1 MSAEPQV
8 GFRFRLLH
16 PDGRQET
23 LVVDAE
29 RALVGSAAHCE
40 VRLPPE
46 IAAHEHLE
54 VVASENTIQFTVRE
68 MALVAPP
75 PLLDGQP
82 VTAGYWQPGTPLT
95 LGNVQMFVE
104 IVSLG
109 TPKAKAPVWV
119 FASVAGMV
127 LFTITVV
134 ALAGPTNRGD
144 PPIPDAPVLLA
155 PKGTA
160 ACPNVAPEQRAALA
174 TERQRVALA
183 KREKSPFSPQ
193 DGLGAVVDFET
204 AAACFRL
211 AGQAAPAADAEHAA
225 DVLRT
230 KIEEDY
236 RIRRVKLEHAYRVH
250 DTNAAKREL
259 VVLIPMTSRNRG
271 PYTDWL
277 AAVNRAVTL
286 ELSQRGRLQ
295 P

>member
-1 MSAEPQV
+1 MSGEPQV
-8 GFRFRLLH
+8 GFRFRLLF
-16 PDGRQET
+16 PDGRQEA

-46 IAAHEHLE
+46 MAAHEHLE

-82 VTAGYWQPGTPLT
+82 VTAGYWEPGTPLT
-95 LGNVQMFVE
+95 LGNVQMYVE

-127 LFTITVV
+127 LLTITAV
-134 ALAGPTNRGD
+134 ALAGPISRGD
-144 PPIPDAPVLLA
+144 PPIPEAPMLLP
-155 PKGTA
+155 PKGAA
-160 ACPNVAPEQRAALA
+160 ACPNVSPEQRPVLAA
-174 TERQRVALA
+174 ERQRVALA
-183 KREKSPFSPQ
+183 KRERSPFVPQ
-193 DGLGAVVDFET
+193 DGLDAVVDFEV
-204 AAACFRL
+204 AAACYRL
-211 AGQAAPAADAEHAA
+211 AGQPGPATEADHAA
-225 DVLRT
+225 DLLRT
-230 KIEEDY
+230 KIDEDY

-250 DTNAAKREL
+250 DVAAAKREL

-277 AAVNRAVTL
+277 AAVNRAATL
-286 ELSQRGRLQ
+286 ELSQRGKLQ